1 MFQADKY
8 KTGKWIYARSQT
20 LLSFLNTC
28 LSLCNQVAHI
38 LLSPENNLMS
48 RPQADPD
55 IALYKQECGKI
66 LAISPRI
73 RYAGIINKF
82 GRTLTGGLR
91 RGVVPLLKPDEARNE
106 HFIEGTRNQLRKNFE
121 QSIGREE
128 YTLTENE
135 KVKILTLS
143 GEEHF
148 YYVTVDKETPTD
160 EVMKIIDDV
169 KQLVRK

>member
-1 MFQADKY
+1 
-8 KTGKWIYARSQT
+8 
-20 LLSFLNTC
+20 
-28 LSLCNQVAHI
+28 
-38 LLSPENNLMS
+38 MS

-82 GRTLTGGLR
+82 GRTLAGGLR
-91 RGVVPLLKPDEARNE
+91 KGVVPLLKPDEARNE

-128 YTLTENE
+128 YTLTQNE
-135 KVKILTLS
+135 KVKIITLS

-148 YYVTVDKETPTD
+148 YYITMDKETATN
-160 EVMKIIDDV
+160 EVMKIIEETMA
-169 KQLVRK
+169 LIRK